1 MDVVTM
7 WLWTRRIATVAVLMV
22 AATGIIAGGIWGAWH
37 VVSLLGATRTMFVLA
52 LLGWGLS
59 ALLIIANAAKRD
71 TEADLATRVMLLEED
86 LERERETVRK
96 LRALVPWP
104 GERARRARV
113 ELS

>member
-7 WLWTRRIATVAVLMV
+7 WILIAMA
-22 AATGIIAGGIWGAWH
+22 
-37 VVSLLGATRTMFVLA
+37 
-52 LLGWGLS
+52 GWGLA
-59 ALLIIANAAKRD
+59 ALLVICACCKRD

-104 GERARRARV
+104 GERARRSRV